1 MRTSMRDFLGNDVV
15 VGDHIFYSTTGR
27 NAESRLCVVSR
38 FTAKSMF
45 VRILKRNRNFRV
57 TDEEHVVRN
66 DFVKVEVPNV

>member
-1 MRTSMRDFLGNDVV
+1 MLTEMKDFLGRPVM

-27 NAESRLCVVSR
+27 YAESRLAVVTR

-45 VRILKRNRNFRV
+45 VRVVKRNRIERI

-66 DFVKVEVPNV
+66 DFVKVEVPS